1 MRSVQAT
8 ALALLLVIA
17 SASGPAHAADTPLA
31 DPKPSWDAPRKIML
45 QLTDDDTKK
54 VNSILSNAINLQK
67 FYGQDNVRIAIIAY
81 GNGVRTLLSAT
92 SQVHDRIKS
101 LQEYEVEFV
110 ACGNTLAATGR
121 TPADVLNGV
130 TVATAGIAEVTE
142 RRLKGWTYIVP

>member
-1 MRSVQAT
+1 MRTVRNSVLAFLLAT
-8 ALALLLVIA
+8 L
-17 SASGPAHAADTPLA
+17 SASGPAFAADTPLA

-45 QLTDDDTKK
+45 QLTEDEPKK

-67 FYGQDNVRIAIIAY
+67 FYGPDNLRVAIIAY
-81 GNGVRTLLSAT
+81 GNGVRALLAAT
-92 SQVHDRIKS
+92 SPVRDRIKS

-130 TVATAGIAEVTE
+130 TVATAGIAEITE
-142 RRLKGWTYIVP
+142 RQLTGWTYIVP